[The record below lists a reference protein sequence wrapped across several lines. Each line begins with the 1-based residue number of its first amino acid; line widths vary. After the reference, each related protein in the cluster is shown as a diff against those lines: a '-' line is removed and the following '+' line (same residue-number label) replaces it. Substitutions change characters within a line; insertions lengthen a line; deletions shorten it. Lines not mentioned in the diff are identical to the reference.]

1 MLPGKCLHEV
11 FEVRAR
17 QAPDRIAVTSCDE
30 VITYGNL
37 DERANQ
43 LAARLRTLGVG
54 SDVLVA
60 LCIDR
65 GIEMIIG
72 LLAILKAGG
81 AYVPIDPAY
90 PDKHIEYLLADSEVA
105 IVVTSQPVATRLQV
119 HNLTVVCVGD
129 RVGPTQASV
138 SSAPNLP
145 GDDKLAYA
153 IYTSGSTGTAKGV
166 LVEHRNVLRLF
177 EQTNHWFEF
186 DEHDV
191 WTMFHSISFD
201 FSVWEIWGALLY
213 GGRLVIV
220 PAEVTRS
227 PAQFHALLKRE
238 KVTVL
243 NQTPTAFS
251 QLVAADLACED
262 PSEFHLRFLIFGGE
276 ALDLRSL
283 EPWITRY
290 GDQSPALVN
299 MYGITETTVH
309 VTYKRILQEDLKFPE
324 LSPIGVPIP
333 DLQIYLLDAA
343 GEPVADGTAGEL
355 FVAGPGLA
363 RGYLNR
369 PELTT
374 SRFVERPDLGGGM
387 RLYHSGDRAVRLP
400 NGEFAYLSRSDDQI
414 KVRGFR
420 VEPQEVELCLRGHE
434 QIAAAC
440 VIPHDYGDGDVR
452 LIAYVVA
459 SPGFDRSESTLD
471 TLTAELAAR
480 AADTLPGHMRP
491 SAYLVLPQL
500 PTTVHGKVDRAA
512 LKHLPVPRLDLKAKS
527 SAAMTTTEQ
536 QLVNIWEDVLQ
547 YKGIGV
553 DDDFF
558 ELGGTSLALVRI
570 LVSVNQRFGVSMT
583 DGIVAKRASIADL
596 AKLID
601 ARQETSL

>member
-17 QAPDRIAVTSCDE
+17 QAPNRIAVTSFDE

-37 DERANQ
+37 DERANR

-54 SDVLVA
+54 PDVLVA

-90 PDKHIEYLLADSEVA
+90 PDKHIKFLLADSAVS
-105 IVVTSQPVATRLQV
+105 IIVTSHPIATRLQV
-119 HNLTVVCVGD
+119 HNLTLVCVGD
-129 RVGPTQASV
+129 TVSATEASV
-138 SSAPNLP
+138 SAAPDRP
-145 GDDKLAYA
+145 SDDKLAYA

-177 EQTNHWFEF
+177 EQTNQWFEF
-186 DEHDV
+186 DDHDV

-220 PAEVTRS
+220 SSEVTRS
-227 PAQFHALLKRE
+227 PAQFHALLRRE
-238 KVTVL
+238 RVTVL

-251 QLVAADLACED
+251 QLVAADLACKN
-262 PSEFHLRFLIFGGE
+262 PSGFDLRFLIFGGE

-290 GDQSPALVN
+290 GDQSPTPIN

-309 VTYKRILQEDLKFPE
+309 VTYKRILQEDLKFPD
-324 LSPIGVPIP
+324 LSPIGVPIS
-333 DLQIYLLDAA
+333 DLQIYLLDEA
-343 GEPVADGTAGEL
+343 GEPVADGIAGEL

-369 PELTT
+369 PELTA
-374 SRFVERPDLGGGM
+374 SRFVERPDIGGGT
-387 RLYHSGDRAVRLP
+387 RLYHSGDRAVRMA

-420 VEPQEVELCLRGHE
+420 VEPQQVELCLRGHE

-440 VIPHDYGDGDVR
+440 VIPHEYGDGDVR

-459 SPGFDRSESTLD
+459 TPHPDLSESNSD
-471 TLTAELAAR
+471 MLTAELAAS
-480 AADTLPGHMRP
+480 AADTLPAHMRP
-491 SAYLVLPQL
+491 SAYIVLPQL
-500 PTTVHGKVDRAA
+500 PATVHGKVDRAA
-512 LKHLPVPRLDLKAKS
+512 LKDLPAPRLDLKSKS
-527 SAAMTTTEQ
+527 SAAMTATEQ

-558 ELGGTSLALVRI
+558 KLGGTSLALVRI
-570 LVSVNQRFGVSMT
+570 LVSVNQRFGISMT
-583 DGIVAKRASIADL
+583 DGIVADRASIADL